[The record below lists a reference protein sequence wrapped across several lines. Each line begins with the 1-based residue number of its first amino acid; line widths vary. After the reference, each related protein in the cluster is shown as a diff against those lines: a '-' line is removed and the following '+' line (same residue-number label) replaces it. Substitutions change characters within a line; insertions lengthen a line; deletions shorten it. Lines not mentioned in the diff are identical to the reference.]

1 LIVMNIRYVAF
12 GLSCLVV
19 PCLAQSTADVK
30 VLAGGPSTVSRT
42 VTYHETDIISISTE
56 IRFTTLIELPKEESI
71 LEVTCGD
78 KEYWP
83 VNWTGN
89 LAYVKPAKPGGRTN
103 INLITASGTVYSFLA
118 TEVSE
123 DPNGH
128 ADLKVFV
135 KPTDAS
141 ALVSLKVSPRFIPAD
156 SVALYRKEA
165 EEAQAKL
172 ATERTALAQELQKEQ
187 EAIRSEYPET
197 IRHDY
202 SFSAGSKNPFH
213 VVAIY
218 HDDRFTYIEAA
229 PEEAPSVYELK
240 DGKPSLIEYTF
251 KKGRYTI
258 PKILDDG
265 YLRVGKSELKF
276 RRGTAG

>member
-1 LIVMNIRYVAF
+1 MKFCKAAF
-12 GLSCLVV
+12 ALACVGI
-19 PCLAQSTADVK
+19 PCFAGSATDVK
-30 VLAGGPSTVSRT
+30 VLAGDPSTVSRT
-42 VTYHETDIISISTE
+42 VSYHETDIVPISTE

-103 INLITASGTVYSFLA
+103 INLITASGNVYSFLA
-118 TEVSE
+118 TEVSQ

-128 ADLKVFV
+128 ADLKIFV
-135 KPTDAS
+135 TPSDTS
-141 ALVSLKVSPRFIPAD
+141 AVVAMKSNPRFVPAE
-156 SVALYRKEA
+156 SVSVYKKQA

-172 ATERTALAQELQKEQ
+172 AAEEAAARQAIAKERD
-187 EAIRSEYPET
+187 AIRAEYPAT
-197 IRHDY
+197 IKHDY
-202 SFSAGSKNPFH
+202 AFFAPPKNPFH
-213 VVAIY
+213 VTAIY

-229 PEEAPSVYELK
+229 PQEAPSVYEVK
-240 DGKPSLIEYTF
+240 DGKPSLIQYTF
-251 KKGRYTI
+251 KDGRYMI

-265 YLRVGKSELKF
+265 YLRVGKSELNF
-276 RRGTAG
+276 HRETAG